1 MITEIMPTV
10 RMAFGGDLHRMRA
23 IAITMPT
30 RDCTSTARNN
40 VRFFLIQ
47 SR

>member
-1 MITEIMPTV
+1 MM
-10 RMAFGGDLHRMRA
+10 GA

-30 RDCTSTARNN
+30 RGCTSTARKN